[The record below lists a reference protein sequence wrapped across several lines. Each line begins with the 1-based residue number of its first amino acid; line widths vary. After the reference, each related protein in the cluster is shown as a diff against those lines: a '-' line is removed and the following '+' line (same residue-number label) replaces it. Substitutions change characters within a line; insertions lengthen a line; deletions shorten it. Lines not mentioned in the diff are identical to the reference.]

1 MDKITLQQV
10 VPQVF
15 ADSEKLVSEVWGREL
30 TLEKGRFY
38 LVEADSG
45 MGKST
50 FCSYL
55 IGHRHDFSGHLFFD
69 DRKSTDFSSK
79 DWTQLRQCHISYLF
93 QELRL
98 FPELSVWENI
108 LVKNRLTNFATD
120 EQISAWLQRLD
131 IAGKRDEPVARLSF
145 GQQQRVA
152 LIRSLAQPFD
162 FLLADEPIS
171 HLDDGNSEQMAQLI
185 DEEARRR
192 GAAVVVTSIGKHM
205 PLDYDRIIKL

>member
-1 MDKITLQQV
+1 MTTITLHQV
-10 VPQVF
+10 LPQVF
-15 ADSEKLVSEVWGREL
+15 AANRDLLSDVWLQDL
-30 TLEKGRFY
+30 TLEKGKFY

-55 IGHRHDFSGHLFFD
+55 IGFRNDFSGTIRFD
-69 DRKSTDFSSK
+69 GRPSSEFTPTG
-79 DWTQLRQCHISYLF
+79 WTRLRQRHISYLF

-108 LVKNRLTNFATD
+108 QVKNRLTHFATD
-120 EQISAWLQRLD
+120 SQISAWLERID
-131 IAGKRDEPVARLSF
+131 IAEKRDEKVGKLSF

-152 LIRSLAQPFD
+152 LIRALAQPFD

-171 HLDDGNSEQMAQLI
+171 HLDDGNAEQMAQLI
-185 DEEARRR
+185 REEAMRQ
-192 GAAVVVTSIGKHM
+192 GAAVVVTSIGKQL
-205 PLDYDRIIKL
+205 PLNYDCVLKL

>member
-1 MDKITLQQV
+1 MTTITLHQV
-10 VPQVF
+10 LPQVF
-15 ADSEKLVSEVWGREL
+15 AANRDLLSDVWLQDL
-30 TLEKGRFY
+30 TLEKGKFY

-55 IGHRHDFSGHLFFD
+55 IGFRNDFSGTICFD
-69 DRKSTDFSSK
+69 GRPSSEFTPT
-79 DWTQLRQCHISYLF
+79 DWTRLRQRHISYLF

-108 LVKNRLTNFATD
+108 QVKNRLTHFATD
-120 EQISAWLQRLD
+120 TQISTWLERLD
-131 IAGKRDEPVARLSF
+131 IAEKRDEKVGKLSF

-152 LIRSLAQPFD
+152 LIRALAQPFD

-171 HLDDGNSEQMAQLI
+171 HLDDGNAEQMAQLI
-185 DEEARRR
+185 REEAMRQ
-192 GAAVVVTSIGKHM
+192 GAAVVVTSIGKQL
-205 PLDYDRIIKL
+205 PLNYNCVLKL

>member
-1 MDKITLQQV
+1 MTTITLHQV
-10 VPQVF
+10 LPQVF
-15 ADSEKLVSEVWGREL
+15 AANRDLSSDVWLQDL
-30 TLEKGRFY
+30 TLEKGKFY

-55 IGHRHDFSGHLFFD
+55 IGFRNDFSGTIRFD
-69 DRKSTDFSSK
+69 GRPSSEFTPT
-79 DWTQLRQCHISYLF
+79 DWTRLRQRHICYLF

-108 LVKNRLTNFATD
+108 QVKNRLTHFATD
-120 EQISAWLQRLD
+120 SQISAWLERLD
-131 IAGKRDEPVARLSF
+131 IAEKRDEKVGKLSF

-152 LIRSLAQPFD
+152 LIRALAQPFD

-171 HLDDGNSEQMAQLI
+171 HLDDGNAEQMAQLI
-185 DEEARRR
+185 REEAMRQ
-192 GAAVVVTSIGKHM
+192 GAAVIVTSIGKQL
-205 PLDYDRIIKL
+205 PLNYDCVLKL

>member
-1 MDKITLQQV
+1 MTTITLHQV
-10 VPQVF
+10 LPQVF
-15 ADSEKLVSEVWGREL
+15 AANRDLLSDVWLQDL
-30 TLEKGRFY
+30 TLEKGKFY

-55 IGHRHDFSGHLFFD
+55 IGFRNDFSGTIRFD
-69 DRKSTDFSSK
+69 GRPSSEFMPT
-79 DWTQLRQCHISYLF
+79 DWTRLRQRHISYLF

-108 LVKNRLTNFATD
+108 QVKNRLTHFATD
-120 EQISAWLQRLD
+120 TQISAWLEQLD
-131 IAGKRDEPVARLSF
+131 IAEKRDEKVGKLSF

-152 LIRSLAQPFD
+152 LIRALAQPFD

-171 HLDDGNSEQMAQLI
+171 HLDDGNAEQMAQLI
-185 DEEARRR
+185 REEAMRQ
-192 GAAVVVTSIGKHM
+192 GAAVIVTSIGKQL
-205 PLDYDRIIKL
+205 PLNYDCVLKL